1 MSLPENLRFTKEHE
15 WVRLEGNRAY
25 IGITDYAQSELGDI
39 VFIELPEIDDEF
51 ETGDQLGIVES
62 VKAVSDIHVP
72 LSGRVVAINDAL
84 EDNPELVNEDAY
96 EAWVA
101 VLEISNPDEFAALLT
116 AEQYKDLI

>member
-25 IGITDYAQSELGDI
+25 IGITNYAQSELGDI